1 MKKKAFPTLL
11 VLFVCHFAQA
21 QYKYDN
27 TLFKTVFIEDL
38 CQLLKQYPDR
48 MILDVRS
55 KGENADTSS
64 SGLNIGH
71 LRDAA
76 NIDVRELPLRWREL
90 QAYKDKP
97 LFVYCSHS
105 QRSRRASKLLAD
117 SGFTQVINING
128 GMTAFNQLKQNKV
141 PCVKERYETNNKFS
155 LITPEEIV
163 TLLNK
168 QPNTFILDV
177 RKDSAFKG
185 ISLNEMS
192 NALGRFKRS
201 VNIPLE
207 NLQASLVSVPKNRP
221 ILVVDEFGTMAIKA
235 AQLLSENG
243 YNQLQVAFDGLAY
256 WVEHSNTELLKQELL
271 WEHPD
276 RYTLINSIEFDRL
289 LTRHPNTPIVDVRTV
304 EEFSNKVPQ
313 KDYWRNRGHIQGA
326 VNIPLSV
333 LRDKSEE
340 LNQYKQQTV
349 VVYAFGSSPEAFTAA
364 RMLADKGFTKVQV
377 LLGGL
382 WDLRWKAANL
392 KGQSG
397 LMKWV
402 IDVPS
407 DNL

>member
-1 MKKKAFPTLL
+1 MKKKAIPTLL
-11 VLFVCHFAQA
+11 FFFACHFVQA

-27 TLFKTVFIEDL
+27 TLFKTVYIEDL
-38 CQLLKQYPDR
+38 CRLLQQYPDR

-71 LRDAA
+71 LKDAV

-128 GMTAFNQLKQNKV
+128 GMTAFNQLKQSDV
-141 PCVKERYETNNKFS
+141 PCVKERYETNNRFS
-155 LITPEEIV
+155 LVTPREIAA
-163 TLLNK
+163 LLNK
-168 QPNTFILDV
+168 QRHTFILDV
-177 RKDSAFKG
+177 RSDSAFKG

-192 NALGRFKRS
+192 NALGRLKGS

-207 NLQASLVSVPKNRP
+207 NLRASLASVPKNRP
-221 ILVVDEFGTMAIKA
+221 ILVVDEFGSTATKA
-235 AQLLSENG
+235 AALLGENG
-243 YNQLQVAFDGLAY
+243 YTQLSVAFDGLDY
-256 WVEHSNTELLKQELL
+256 WAEQGHAELPQKEQL

-276 RYTLINSIEFDRL
+276 HYKLINSIEFDRL
-289 LTRHPNTPIVDVRTV
+289 LTQYPHTPIVDVRTA
-304 EEFSNKVPQ
+304 EEFTNKVPQ

-326 VNIPLSV
+326 VNIPLPE
-333 LRDKSEE
+333 LADKSGE
-340 LNQYKQQTV
+340 LDKYKQQPLI
-349 VVYAFGSSPEAFTAA
+349 VYAFGNSPEAFTAA

-377 LLGGL
+377 LMGGL
-382 WDLRWKAANL
+382 WDLRWRAANL

-402 IDVPS
+402 IDVPA